1 MGNIKRGFL
10 LIFLTFQFTV
20 SGHLGVDGPLALSP
34 VDVELER
41 DIEVGKRSELLK
53 MVVGDVAV
61 DGDVILKLDV
71 IGQSAV
77 RVL

>member
-1 MGNIKRGFL
+1 M
-10 LIFLTFQFTV
+10 
-20 SGHLGVDGPLALSP
+20 
-34 VDVELER
+34 DVQK

-53 MVVGDVAV
+53 MVVGDAAV